1 MGLDTVEL
9 VIRFEDAFSIAIPD
23 DVAAQLT
30 TPRKVTDY
38 VLARL
43 TVSDEPSCLS
53 QQAFYFLRGKLA
65 QSMNMSRREL
75 RPSSRLESVILI
87 ENRRL
92 AWDSLKSQIGPAA
105 IPNLARPM
113 WLVSLLSLIT
123 LFAFISTVIHAH
135 NNLNVETNFAFLFGL
150 LVTLVVGFGG
160 VVVTRSFKRHFRR
173 GYGCAGDLAKHLIIY
188 SPHSFKG
195 ERKGWSREQVAS
207 VVREIIIDEIG
218 TKDFTEDSHFI
229 DDMHL
234 D

>member
-9 VIRFEDAFSIAIPD
+9 VIRFEDAFGIAIPD
-23 DVAAQLT
+23 AVAAELT

-38 VLARL
+38 VLTRL
-43 TVSDEPSCLS
+43 TVSDEASCLS
-53 QQAFYFLRGKLA
+53 QQAFYFLRGKLV
-65 QSMNMSRREL
+65 QYLHLSRREL
-75 RPSSRLESVILI
+75 RPSTRLESVILI

-92 AWDSLKSQIGPAA
+92 VWDSLKSQIGPAA

-123 LFAFISTVIHAH
+123 LFAFISTVIHAR
-135 NNLNVETNFAFLFGL
+135 NNLNVGTNFAFFFGL
-150 LVTLVVGFGG
+150 LVTLFVGFGG
-160 VVVTRSFKRHFRR
+160 AVVTRPFKRHFRR
-173 GYGCAGDLAKHLIIY
+173 GYECAGDLAKYLIMS
-188 SPHSFKG
+188 SPHSFKV
-195 ERKGWSREQVAS
+195 EKKGWSREQVAL

-229 DDMHL
+229 KDMHL